1 MTSNGQMASK
11 AEQIAKIRGDLAVT
25 QQNMCIFGEM
35 LTELTP
41 GQEHPEDR
49 TLFDQLH
56 GVCRTMQTRLVELI
70 DKVDDDKLT
79 ADLLE
84 VNDNMNNLF
93 LRYDRYEK
101 NKSSTIPNCSQPPAP
116 NSSNQPRN
124 PTKNPVLAVAAARS
138 QLPAS
143 QKASETPLIDFSSG
157 DSEHA
162 SVARDMSSLDLHKD
176 EDAAHIAEWIGDKED
191 KEEGITSSEF
201 DKFLAERAAAGD
213 TTPRK
218 GD

>member
-1 MTSNGQMASK
+1 MTPNMASK

-56 GVCRTMQTRLVELI
+56 NSCRNMQTRLVELI

-101 NKSSTIPNCSQPPAP
+101 NKSSAIP
-116 NSSNQPRN
+116 NSSQSPASNGSSQPRN
-124 PTKNPVLAVAAARS
+124 GPSKNPVAAARS
-138 QLPAS
+138 LPPITS
-143 QKASETPLIDFSSG
+143 QKTSETPLIDFSSG

-162 SVARDMSSLDLHKD
+162 SMARDMSTLGLHKD
-176 EDAAHIAEWIGDKED
+176 DDAAHIAEWIGDKED